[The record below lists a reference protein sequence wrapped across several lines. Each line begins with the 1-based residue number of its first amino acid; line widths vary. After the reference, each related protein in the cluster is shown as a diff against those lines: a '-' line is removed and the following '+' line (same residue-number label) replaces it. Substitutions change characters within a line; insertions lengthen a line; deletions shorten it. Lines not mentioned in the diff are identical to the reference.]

1 MICARCGADGSPATG
16 SCAMCHTPFPP
27 VDGGIGAGDSTVQL
41 TDSDAAAAPPL
52 DTTAPSHLAAGQRFA
67 NRYTIIRT
75 LGIGGMGVVYHA
87 WDHTLGAAVALKLIR
102 VDGEN
107 NATVA
112 KRRDGVRREL
122 KLAREVTHANVVR
135 IHDLGEV
142 GNTLYLTM
150 EYIEGAD
157 LCTLLRVEGQLP
169 VPRALALTRQMAAGL
184 AAAHEAGVVHRDSKP
199 ANIMVTDEGHALL
212 NDFGIARSATD
223 PSVPGAIAGTREYM
237 SPEQAR
243 GEAPD
248 RRSDVYTFG
257 LILYELL
264 TGARPV
270 GSREASPSGVITR
283 VQQGPPPL
291 RTVVPDIPA
300 DLEAVV
306 NRCLERDPAARYD
319 DAGQVS
325 AALEQLDDEGCL
337 PCQPGTVTVPPAARK
352 WTAWKVVAAGMVAAS
367 ILVGA
372 TLWIDKASV
381 PIVSPAARAPVS
393 VLVADFD
400 NRTGD
405 SVFQGSLEQTLGL
418 AMEGA
423 PFVTAFPRGEAV
435 AIAARHVR
443 AGSSLDE
450 RAARLV
456 ANREGIRVI
465 LAGAI
470 ERAGSG
476 YRLQVRAFDPDR
488 SDPIAVAQASAS
500 NKSHVLAAVDEVAS
514 HIRRALGDTTPAA
527 RYPAETFTASSL
539 EAVRAYTIAQD
550 LAEKQ
555 RDKEAIEH
563 YREAITHDPKF
574 GRAYA
579 GWGAS
584 AYQLGRRHEAEEM
597 WNIALGLMER
607 MTDRERL
614 RTMGGYLV
622 SIKRNYPQAI
632 DTYRQ
637 LVSLYPADS
646 VGHGNL
652 AVAYFY
658 TLDFPKALEE
668 GRRGIE
674 IHPRSLKFRSNYAL
688 YAMYASDFSSGA
700 ATARELLNEDATL
713 DSPYLPLAADAVA
726 RGDLASARSIYEEA
740 VSTGA
745 AGAASLGSLGLS
757 DLAMYEGRHDAA
769 AQTLLSGADA
779 DRKAENVMAEAAK
792 LVALAQAHAAAGR
805 ASDAQRAAAQALA
818 LGDDDS
824 IRVPV
829 GRLYIAQK
837 RGADARKIIEQLSK
851 RVQTQSRAYAT
862 LLESDVALE
871 GGDIAGAIALL
882 DRART
887 LADLWLVRY
896 SLGLAYL
903 QAGDH
908 VGAVREF
915 DLCAK
920 RRGEASAVFLD
931 DFPSLRYLSH
941 LPYWHARAQQTL
953 GQHDSARA
961 NYKQFLAVRGEGVED
976 SLVQDARAR
985 LAVLK

>member
-1 MICARCGADGSPATG
+1 
-16 SCAMCHTPFPP
+16 MCHTPFPP
-27 VDGGIGAGDSTVQL
+27 LNGGSDPGDSTVQF
-41 TDSDAAAAPPL
+41 TDSDAMRPTDAAAAPL

-75 LGIGGMGVVYHA
+75 LGAGGMGVVYHA
-87 WDHTLGAAVALKLIR
+87 WDHTLAAAVALKLIG
-102 VDGEN
+102 VDGETG
-107 NATVA
+107 AKAV
-112 KRRDGVRREL
+112 KRRDSVRQEL
-122 KLAREVTHANVVR
+122 RLARQVTHANVVR

-157 LCTLLRVEGQLP
+157 LCTLLKCEGRLS
-169 VPRALALTRQMAAGL
+169 VPRALALARQMAAGL
-184 AAAHEAGVVHRDSKP
+184 AAAHTAGVVHRDLKP
-199 ANIMVTDEGHALL
+199 ANIMVTDEGHTLL
-212 NDFGIARSATD
+212 NDFGIARSAAD
-223 PSVPGAIAGTREYM
+223 ASVPGAIAGTREYM

-243 GEAPD
+243 GEAAD

-264 TGARPV
+264 TGTRPV
-270 GSREASPSGVITR
+270 GSHDASPSEVLAR

-337 PCQPGTVTVPPAARK
+337 LVLPGTVTVPPATRNWA
-352 WTAWKVVAAGMVAAS
+352 AWKVVAAGTVAAS
-367 ILVGA
+367 ILAGA
-372 TLWIDKASV
+372 TVWIDKASV
-381 PIVSPAARAPVS
+381 PVVSPAARAPVL
-393 VLVADFD
+393 VLVANFD

-405 SVFQGSLEQTLGL
+405 PVFQGSLEQTLGL

-423 PFVTAFPRGEAV
+423 PFITAFSRGEAA

-443 AGSSLDE
+443 AGASLDE
-450 RAARLV
+450 GAARLV

-470 ERAGSG
+470 ERTGSG
-476 YRLQVRAFDPDR
+476 YRLQVRALAPDR
-488 SDPIAVAQASAS
+488 DDPIAVAQASAS
-500 NKSHVLAAVDEVAS
+500 NKSTVLSAVDEVAS
-514 HIRRALGDTTPAA
+514 HIRRALGDTATSTRQAG
-527 RYPAETFTASSL
+527 ETFTASSL

-550 LAEKQ
+550 LARKQ
-555 RDKEAIEH
+555 REVEAIEH

-579 GWGAS
+579 GWATT
-584 AYQLGRRHEAEEM
+584 AYNLGRRQEAEEM

-607 MTDRERL
+607 MTERERL
-614 RTMGGYLV
+614 RTMGGYFV
-622 SIKRNYPQAI
+622 SITRNYPQAI
-632 DTYRQ
+632 DTFRQ
-637 LVSLYPADS
+637 LVHLYPGDS
-646 VGHGNL
+646 AGHGNL
-652 AVAYFY
+652 AVAYFF

-674 IHPRSLKFRSNYAL
+674 IQPRSLKFRSNYAL

-700 ATARELLNEDATL
+700 AAARDLLNEDATL
-713 DSPYLPLAADAVA
+713 DSPYLPLAADALA
-726 RGDLASARSIYEEA
+726 HGDLASARGIYDKA
-740 VSTGA
+740 VSIGTGL
-745 AGAASLGSLGLS
+745 AASLGSLGLA
-757 DLAMYEGRHDAA
+757 DLAMYEGRYDDAA
-769 AQTLLSGADA
+769 RTLQSGADA
-779 DRKAENVMAEAAK
+779 DRKAANVIGEAAK

-805 ASDAQRAAAQALA
+805 ASEAHRVAAQALT
-818 LGDDDS
+818 LGDHES
-824 IRVPV
+824 IRVPI
-829 GRLYIAQK
+829 GRLYISQKKRTDAQ
-837 RGADARKIIEQLSK
+837 KIIEQLSK
-851 RVQTQSRAYAT
+851 RLQPQSRAYAA
-862 LLESDVALE
+862 LLESEVALN

-908 VGAVREF
+908 AGAAREF

-931 DFPSLRYLSH
+931 DFPSFRYLSH
-941 LPYWHARAQQTL
+941 LPYWHARAQQAL

-961 NYKQFLAVRGEGVED
+961 NYTQFLAVRGERVEE